1 MTRTSSGIPDLD
13 ELLGGLLTGDN
24 VVWVTT
30 SQGVVATIE
39 QAFLAEGRR
48 RDEPCTYVTTE
59 SAPAT
64 LRAKLGTGLRI
75 LDARPGRPLAD
86 ATALERR
93 IVDEARETPGRVVFD
108 SLDAF
113 VRRSG
118 RSRALGLFS
127 RVCPQLYD
135 LGAIAYWRVSRPVA
149 GAALLDGINKVTQC
163 VLELGGSHLR
173 VVKAESRPGVEGRLL
188 HVRLGPDGTPR
199 FEQEKALGRVGA
211 GLRRVRQERRLSQ
224 ADLARLA
231 GVSPSAIS
239 QAEAGHRG
247 LALDTLLTLAEALG
261 VGLDELLAVKSAGN
275 YVLARRDRLGGPPEG
290 PVALLDDDTAG
301 LRAYLVHLGPAERGV
316 PPVPHKGV
324 ELILVA
330 SGLVQADLGSA
341 TPVLRAGDAVLAT
354 RASVAGWRNLLAEPA
369 RLFWIIRD

>member
-1 MTRTSSGIPDLD
+1 L
-13 ELLGGLLTGDN
+13 
-24 VVWVTT
+24 
-30 SQGVVATIE
+30 
-39 QAFLAEGRR
+39 
-48 RDEPCTYVTTE
+48 
-59 SAPAT
+59 APAT

-86 ATALERR
+86 AMALERR
-93 IVDEARETPGRVVFD
+93 IIDDAREIPGRVVFD

-118 RSRALGLFS
+118 RNRALGLFS

-173 VVKAESRPGVEGRLL
+173 VVKAEGRPGVEGRLL
-188 HVRLGPDGTPR
+188 HVRPRPDGTPR

-261 VGLDELLAVKSAGN
+261 VGLDDLLAVKSASD
-275 YVLARRDRLGGPPEG
+275 YVLARRDRPGGPPEG

-301 LRAYLVHLGPAERGV
+301 LRAYLVQLGPAEHGA

-330 SGLVQADLGSA
+330 TGLVQADLGTA